1 MLKTQ
6 HEYTKREQ
14 RIIMEAVR
22 KAYYA
27 NPGNTK
33 PELERELLEVLFYL
47 KDDFGLIGDYEWE
60 ILPC

>member
-22 KAYYA
+22 KAYHA

-33 PELERELLEVLFYL
+33 LELERELLEVLCYL
-47 KDDFGLIGDYEWE
+47 KDDFGLIGDYERE